1 MQTTVETEV
10 VRAHTRL
17 DGTDARLKKIEK
29 KLDKMTWVMGG
40 VCGVASFLGPILSE
54 FVSR

>member
-17 DGTDARLKKIEK
+17 DGVDARLKRIDR
-29 KLDKMTWVMGG
+29 KLDKMTWIMGA
-40 VCGVASFLGPILSE
+40 VCGVASFLGPL
-54 FVSR
+54 VSDLLNR

>member
-17 DGTDARLKKIEK
+17 DGVDARLKRMER
-29 KLDKMTWVMGG
+29 KLDYHTTII
-40 VCGVASFLGPILSE
+40 VAVVTLASVLGPAAAALLGI
-54 FVSR
+54 